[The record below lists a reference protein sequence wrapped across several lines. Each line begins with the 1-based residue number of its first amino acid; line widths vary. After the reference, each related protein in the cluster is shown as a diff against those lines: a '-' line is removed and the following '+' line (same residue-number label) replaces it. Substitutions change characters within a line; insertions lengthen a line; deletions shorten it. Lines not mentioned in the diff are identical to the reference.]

1 MRSEALGP
9 KGRALS
15 HFGTS
20 GNNAMGCRCNE
31 RREAIV
37 RGIKAVADG
46 DMQALAD
53 QARVFSKT
61 VKEDSRDIRNKIAAG
76 RASLTRR

>member
-1 MRSEALGP
+1 
-9 KGRALS
+9 
-15 HFGTS
+15 
-20 GNNAMGCRCNE
+20 MGCRCNE